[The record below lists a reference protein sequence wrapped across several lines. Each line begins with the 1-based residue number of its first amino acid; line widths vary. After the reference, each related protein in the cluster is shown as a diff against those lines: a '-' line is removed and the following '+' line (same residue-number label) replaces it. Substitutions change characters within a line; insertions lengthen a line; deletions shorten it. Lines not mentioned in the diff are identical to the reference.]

1 MHLNNHKFESKFP
14 FLEDPLLLLILSLI
28 LGLFFYILF
37 FGYRQRNLSYPLYR
51 SIFLVLG
58 ICCII
63 AATFGPLASQ
73 AHTDFTAH
81 MLVHLLLGMLAPLL
95 VVLASPITLLLRT
108 LKVEAARS
116 LTKILRWKLFAIL
129 SNPII
134 ASILNIGGLWILY
147 TSTLYS
153 AMRHSI
159 LIHVLVHIHVFLAG
173 YLFTAAIIYMDP
185 TPHRK
190 SYLYRAMVLVI
201 TIAGH
206 DILAKY
212 IYTHPPANVP
222 VRQAETGGVLMYYGG
237 DIIDL
242 ILIIIFCFQWFKASR
257 PRANMN
263 TDFG

>member
-1 MHLNNHKFESKFP
+1 MHWSNPEIESRLP
-14 FLEDPLLLLILSLI
+14 FLEVPLLLLILSLT
-28 LGLFFYILF
+28 LGLFFYIVF
-37 FGYRQRNLSYPLYR
+37 IGYKQRYLSYPLYR
-51 SIFLVLG
+51 SICLVLG

-63 AATFGPLASQ
+63 AASIGPLASL
-73 AHTDFTAH
+73 AHMDFTAH

-95 VVLASPITLLLRT
+95 VVLASPLTLLLRT

-116 LTKILRWKLFAIL
+116 LTKILRLKLFSIL

-153 AMRHSI
+153 AMRHNI
-159 LIHVLVHIHVFLAG
+159 LLHMLVHIHVFLAG

-190 SYLYRAMVLVI
+190 SYFYRAMVLVI

-212 IYTHPPANVP
+212 LYAHPPANVP
-222 VRQAETGGVLMYYGG
+222 VRQAETGSMLMYYGG

-242 ILIIIFCFQWFKASR
+242 LLITIFCFQWFKAAR
-257 PRANMN
+257 PRININ
-263 TDFG
+263 TDFY